1 MPNWLL
7 PEYIQDML
15 PDEAW
20 RVERMRAQL
29 LDLLRKSGYQL
40 VAQHVLDVFGE
51 QPVWHYGTFI

>member
-20 RVERMRAQL
+20 RIEQMRGKCA
-29 LDLLRKSGYQL
+29 
-40 VAQHVLDVFGE
+40 
-51 QPVWHYGTFI
+51 